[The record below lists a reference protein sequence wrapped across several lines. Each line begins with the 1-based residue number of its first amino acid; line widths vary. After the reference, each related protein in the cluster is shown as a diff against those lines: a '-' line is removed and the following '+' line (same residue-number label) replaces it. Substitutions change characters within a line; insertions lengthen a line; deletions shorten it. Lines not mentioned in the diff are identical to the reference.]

1 MGGDVATAIRHM
13 EISENFLAQAES
25 EFEKGYLLQASEK
38 AWGSVA
44 HYVKSVARERCWPNS
59 SHGDVLKNARKLVR
73 LGSDPD
79 GHGRMLVAM
88 NALHINFYE
97 ENLESDD
104 VERAIR
110 DAKVLIAEMRAVSQ
124 REETNV

>member
-1 MGGDVATAIRHM
+1 MATATRHV
-13 EISENFLAQAES
+13 EISENFLAQAQS
-25 EFEKGYLLQASEK
+25 EFEEGDLLQASEK

-44 HYVKSVARERCWPNS
+44 HYVKSVARERGWPNS
-59 SHGDVLKNARKLVR
+59 SHTDVLKNARRLVR

-97 ENLESDD
+97 ENLDSDD
-104 VERAIR
+104 VERSIR
-110 DAKVLIAEMRAVSQ
+110 DAKTLVAEMRTVHTGIKA
-124 REETNV
+124 NG

>member
-1 MGGDVATAIRHM
+1 MATATRHM
-13 EISENFLAQAES
+13 EISGMFLEQAQL
-25 EFEKGYLLQASEK
+25 EFSRGDLLQASEK

-44 HYVKSVARERCWPNS
+44 HCVKSVARERGWPNS

-88 NALHINFYE
+88 NALHVNFYE
-97 ENLESDD
+97 EHLESDD

-110 DAKVLIAEMRAVSQ
+110 DAKILVDEMTAVS
-124 REETNV
+124 RGAEGL